1 MEGAAVYYG
10 CVGNGGAGKRLA
22 VESYAVDIDCIGRG
36 TVGSDYELLAR
47 RMAGFPSM
55 HPE

>member
-10 CVGNGGAGKRLA
+10 CVGNGGAGQRLA
-22 VESYAVDIDCIGRG
+22 VEGYAVDIDCIGRG
-36 TVGSDYELLAR
+36 AVGRDYELLAR